1 MSMYTFQ
8 NNFQPILNMS
18 AQENWLF
25 PICSRTIPPKWIIK
39 NDVSEANVFNI
50 ANAEVTYDGHISF
63 IFANPPLIWSDDID
77 NAMIAIALAKLRLHP
92 IRKNAKEQRP
102 GITWPLNP
110 MKLRIHLIEKFRRYK
125 LSAKMPPSDWTINSM
140 KIGKAVKYPIVSTS
154 IPEKKTVLFRSY
166 PRLVLIENFDSK
178 YFFNLECRSNILG
191 RETWIG
197 CELASNLPTWQI
209 WPKMASRSLSLWLE
223 LLLSLIFETGFA
235 P

>member
-25 PICSRTIPPKWIIK
+25 PTCSRTIPPKWIIK

-50 ANAEVTYDGHISF
+50 ANADVTYDGHISF

-110 MKLRIHLIEKFRRYK
+110 MKLRIHPIEKFRRYK
-125 LSAKMPPSDWTINSM
+125 LSANTPPSDWTINSM

-154 IPEKKTVLFRSY
+154 IPENTVLFRSD
-166 PRLVLIENFDSK
+166 RIFL
-178 YFFNLECRSNILG
+178 NLECRSNILG

-197 CELASNLPTWQI
+197 CELASNLPMWQI
-209 WPKMASRSLSLWLE
+209 
-223 LLLSLIFETGFA
+223 
-235 P
+235 